1 MILDTICD
9 VTQPVKHTRKYDS
22 GRRRAQALE
31 TRAAILEA
39 ARTLFFAN
47 GYGKT
52 SVTAV
57 ADEAAVSVETIYKAF
72 GGKAGLARALFDQAL
87 AGDDPI
93 TTGERAAIVKRDEHD
108 PRRRLR
114 AFGAFVSEVAPR
126 VAPVMLLIRA
136 AAETDPEAATLWQHI
151 NDERLAGMG
160 RDAQQ
165 LADEGHLRDD
175 VTVDEARDVFW
186 TCTSPG
192 LFELLVI
199 NRGWTPKRYGQ
210 WVGDT
215 FIATLLEPELRPAAA
230 PHRPTPG

>member
-1 MILDTICD
+1 MLHITE
-9 VTQPVKHTRKYDS
+9 PVKQTRKYDAS
-22 GRRRAQALE
+22 RRRAQALE
-31 TRAAILEA
+31 TRAAILDA
-39 ARTLFFAN
+39 ARSLFFAN

-52 SVTAV
+52 SIAAV

-72 GGKAGLARALFDQAL
+72 GGKAGLARGLFDQAL
-87 AGDDPI
+87 AGNEPI

-114 AFGAFVSEVAPR
+114 AFGAFVCEVAPR

-151 NDERLAGMG
+151 NDERLEGMG

-165 LADEGHLRDD
+165 LADEGHIRND

-186 TCTSPG
+186 TCTSPE
-192 LFELLVI
+192 LFELLVTK
-199 NRGWTPKRYGQ
+199 RGWTPERYGQ

-215 FIATLLEPELRPAAA
+215 FIATLLEPNTS
-230 PHRPTPG
+230 PH